1 MSAASAVSVEPG
13 QPQRQGG
20 EAFGAPGIAPRW
32 TRGGK
37 DAIGTA
43 YAASSRVWFTLAQ
56 GTLTEI
62 YFPTLDRP
70 QVRDFQFLFT
80 DRQTFFHGERRD
92 CDSHVEALAPEA
104 LGFRITTEDRQGR
117 YRCHK
122 ELIADPHLSCVLLHT
137 RVESSAALAR
147 SLRMFLLC
155 APHMD
160 GIGWHNFAAVSE
172 VASRPIL
179 LAHRDSSWL
188 AIGATVPLHHSSA
201 GFVGKSD
208 GWTDLAADLQPSY
221 SFDTASDGNVALSAE
236 LDLTVSREFVVGLA
250 FGDTRQ
256 AAINTLLQSLDQP
269 FEAAR
274 DRFMEQW
281 QRTCVHRK
289 ALTQYAQDGGALYQR
304 SVSLLLAHEDKTYPG
319 AMIASLSIPWGET
332 KGDEDL
338 GGYHLVWTRD
348 LVQSAT
354 GLLASGDHM
363 TPRRAL
369 LYLAASQHPD
379 GGFAQNFWVNG
390 TPYWQGIQLDEVAFP
405 VLLAW
410 RMRREGALHD
420 IDPYPMVARAI
431 GYLLRHG
438 PATPQERW
446 EEAGGYSPSS
456 LAVHIAGLVC
466 AADLA
471 RAHGNMAMAQL
482 ALDYADF
489 VESHLEAWTVT
500 TQGSLVP
507 GIRRHYIRINPAPRI
522 GVGADEDPNSAILH
536 LNNIAPGEASDFPAR
551 DIVDGGFLELVR
563 YGIRAGGDP
572 LIEDSL
578 RVVDAVLK
586 VTTPFGDCWHRYNH
600 DGYGQHTD
608 GSAYTGWG
616 RGGAW
621 PLLTG
626 ERGHYE
632 LAAGRDA
639 TPYVRAMER
648 LANHMQMLPEQIW
661 DLPDLPQKFLFFG
674 RPSGSA
680 MPLLWAH
687 AEYVRLL
694 RSLADGAVFDLIPE
708 VADRYSRG
716 TRKRS
721 RVLEVWK
728 FHRQV
733 ASMPAGATL
742 RVQTETPFFLHFSQ
756 DEWTTVTDQR
766 SIPTDCG
773 FEYVDIVTKP
783 AQKAPIRFTM
793 RYLPDGHWQ
802 GQDFAVKIVPE
813 SGTL

>member
-1 MSAASAVSVEPG
+1 MSAATTVRVGASRPPE
-13 QPQRQGG
+13 RHGG
-20 EAFGAPGIAPRW
+20 EAFGAPGIPPRW

-43 YAASSRVWFTLAQ
+43 YAASSRVWFTMAQ

-70 QVRDFQFLFT
+70 QVRDLQFLFT
-80 DRQTFFHGERRD
+80 DGKTFFHGERHD
-92 CDSHVEALAPEA
+92 CDFHVEDLAQEA

-122 ELIADPHLSCVLLHT
+122 ELIADPHQSCVLLHT
-137 RVESSAALAR
+137 TLETSPALAH
-147 SLRMFLLC
+147 SLRLFVLC

-160 GIGWHNFAAVSE
+160 GIGWHNFGEVSE
-172 VASRPIL
+172 VATRPIL
-179 LAHRDSSWL
+179 LAHRDSTWMAL
-188 AIGATVPLHHSSA
+188 GATLPLLHGSA
-201 GFVGKSD
+201 GFVGRSD
-208 GWTDLAADLQPSY
+208 GWSDLAAHLQPTL
-221 SFDTASDGNVALSAE
+221 SFDTASDGNVALTAE
-236 LDLTVSREFVVGLA
+236 LDLSVGREFVVGLA

-269 FEAAR
+269 FADAR
-274 DRFMEQW
+274 DRFCEQW
-281 QRTCVHRK
+281 HRTCVHRK
-289 ALTQYAQDGGALYQR
+289 PLSACSQDGGALYQR

-319 AMIASLSIPWGET
+319 AMIASLSIPWGEA
-332 KGDEDL
+332 KGDDDL

-348 LVQSAT
+348 MVQSAT
-354 GLLASGDHM
+354 GLLASGDH
-363 TPRRAL
+363 TTARRAL
-369 LYLAASQHPD
+369 VYLAASQHKD

-410 RMRREGALHD
+410 RLRREGALHD

-431 GYLLRHG
+431 GYMLRHG
-438 PATPQERW
+438 PATPEERW

-456 LAVHIAGLVC
+456 LAVHIAALVC

-471 RAHGNMAMAQL
+471 RAHGNAKLAQL
-482 ALDYADF
+482 ALEYADF
-489 VESHLEAWTVT
+489 VESHLDAWTVT
-500 TQGSLVP
+500 TQGGVVP

-536 LNNIAPGEASDFPAR
+536 INNIAPGLPCDFPAR
-551 DIVDGGFLELVR
+551 DIVDAGFLELVR

-586 VTTPFGDCWHRYNH
+586 VSTPFGDCWRRYNH
-600 DGYGQHTD
+600 DGYGQHPD
-608 GSAYTGWG
+608 GAAYTGWG

-639 TPYVRAMER
+639 APYVRAMER
-648 LANHMQMLPEQIW
+648 LANHMHMLPEQIW
-661 DLPDLPQKFLFFG
+661 DLPDLPRQFLFFG

-694 RSLADGAVFDLIPE
+694 RSLSDGVVFDLIPE
-708 VADRYSRG
+708 VADRYSRASG
-716 TRKRS
+716 KRGPL
-721 RVLEVWK
+721 LEVWK

-733 ASMPAGATL
+733 ARMQAGATL
-742 RVQTETPFFLHFSQ
+742 RVQVEEPFYLHYSL
-756 DEWTTVTDQR
+756 DEWSTVTDLR
-766 SIPTDCG
+766 STATECG
-773 FEYVDIVTKP
+773 FEYVDIPTRP
-783 AQKAPIRFTM
+783 AQKAPVRFTM
-793 RYLPDGHWQ
+793 RYVHDGHWQ
-802 GQDFAVKIVPE
+802 GQDFAVTINN
-813 SGTL
+813 